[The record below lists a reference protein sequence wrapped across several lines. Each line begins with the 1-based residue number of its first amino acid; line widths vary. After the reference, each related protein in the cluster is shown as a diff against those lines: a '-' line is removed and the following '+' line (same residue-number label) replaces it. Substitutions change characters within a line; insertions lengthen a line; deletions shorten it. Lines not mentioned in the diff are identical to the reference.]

1 MRGMATTDS
10 LTLLDQRGRAL
21 RDLRISVTDRCNF
34 RCPYCMP
41 AEVFGE
47 RYQFL
52 PRPEILTFEEIERV
66 AHICVGLGARKLRIT
81 GGEPLL
87 RAQLE
92 VLIERLAKI
101 PGVEDLALTTNGSLL
116 ADRAAA
122 LAAAGLQRV
131 TVSLDSLDADTFRRM
146 NGRDVSV
153 ERVLAGIEAAS
164 QAGLGPVKINCVVV
178 RGVNDAEL
186 LPLARHFHGTGH
198 VLRLIEFMDVGTRN
212 EWQLERVLPVCEML
226 ERIDAE
232 LPLEP
237 LEPTYPGEVARR
249 YRYRDGGGEIG
260 LIGSVTRP
268 FCGDCTRGRLS
279 ADGRLVTCLFAAKG
293 QDVKA
298 ALRGGASDAEL
309 AALIGGVWSARADRY
324 SEERSLRTEPAPRIE
339 MYEIGG

>member
-1 MRGMATTDS
+1 
-10 LTLLDQRGRAL
+10 
-21 RDLRISVTDRCNF
+21 
-34 RCPYCMP
+34 
-41 AEVFGE
+41 
-47 RYQFL
+47 
-52 PRPEILTFEEIERV
+52 
-66 AHICVGLGARKLRIT
+66 
-81 GGEPLL
+81 
-87 RAQLE
+87 
-92 VLIERLAKI
+92 
-101 PGVEDLALTTNGSLL
+101 
-116 ADRAAA
+116 
-122 LAAAGLQRV
+122 
-131 TVSLDSLDADTFRRM
+131 
-146 NGRDVSV
+146 
-153 ERVLAGIEAAS
+153 
-164 QAGLGPVKINCVVV
+164 
-178 RGVNDAEL
+178 
-186 LPLARHFHGTGH
+186 
-198 VLRLIEFMDVGTRN
+198 MDVGTRN
-212 EWQLERVLPVCEML
+212 EWQLERVLPVREML

>member
-66 AHICVGLGARKLRIT
+66 ARICVGLGARKLRIT

-122 LAAAGLQRV
+122 RAAAGLQRV

-212 EWQLERVLPVCEML
+212 EWQLERVLPVREML

-324 SEERSLRTEPAPRIE
+324 SEERSLRAEPAPRIE